1 MEGERDALRERA
13 AKLEAQAGALAAEL
27 ETRGHGRGRRCRGV
41 RRRDTAAARLQA
53 ERDALAERLA
63 TDARGRAAN
72 RGRGA
77 RPRRPRPTRAS
88 PRRSPA
94 PGTPPT
100 PSAAPTPRSPT
111 RWTRPRPPRP
121 RGCEAVAD
129 LGAAQAVAAQ
139 ADLAITAAF
148 EARDAA
154 VARAEEAE
162 RERDAAWTRRPP
174 RPPAIRRWP
183 SWTPRRARR
192 RAGRRVAEA
201 TAGQAEAL
209 AAEAQR
215 QAETLAADAHRRAEV
230 AELRADDAERRLGD
244 VESARDDARAALARA
259 EEHVGEEAATL
270 RADLDL
276 ALAARD
282 ELQALLDQ
290 ERESRELAER
300 RLADVGPAQVVAQ
313 VPAVMTSPYSNGR
326 PSLPPLEVAAAQAK
340 AFAYSA
346 PTEPEGPP
354 PGFTPDALEDFDR
367 ALAKSS
373 SPRAAGRAALQALAT
388 ATGWKGGALW
398 QPRDEGDFGCAE
410 TWSAYMSG
418 LEAWETMAWR
428 AHLED
433 GLVPAAAG
441 SGEAHWADTDDM
453 LACPRSRSAAWADL
467 GTLATVPVVH
477 PDGRVLA
484 VLELVRETHDTADPE
499 LLATLTGVAVRLAE
513 RLGAIEQSSR
523 RRAAGS
529 SSSRDASMPGGC
541 GASRRLPG
549 RHDE

>member
-1 MEGERDALRERA
+1 M
-13 AKLEAQAGALAAEL
+13 
-27 ETRGHGRGRRCRGV
+27 
-41 RRRDTAAARLQA
+41 
-53 ERDALAERLA
+53 
-63 TDARGRAAN
+63 
-72 RGRGA
+72 
-77 RPRRPRPTRAS
+77 
-88 PRRSPA
+88 
-94 PGTPPT
+94 
-100 PSAAPTPRSPT
+100 
-111 RWTRPRPPRP
+111 
-121 RGCEAVAD
+121 
-129 LGAAQAVAAQ
+129 
-139 ADLAITAAF
+139 
-148 EARDAA
+148 
-154 VARAEEAE
+154 
-162 RERDAAWTRRPP
+162 
-174 RPPAIRRWP
+174 
-183 SWTPRRARR
+183 
-192 RAGRRVAEA
+192 
-201 TAGQAEAL
+201 
-209 AAEAQR
+209 
-215 QAETLAADAHRRAEV
+215 
-230 AELRADDAERRLGD
+230 RADDAERRLGE
-244 VESARDDARAALARA
+244 VQSARDDAHAALARA
-259 EEHVGEEAATL
+259 EEHVGQEAATL

-354 PGFTPDALEDFDR
+354 PGFTPEALEDFDR

-398 QPRDEGDFGCAE
+398 QPRDEGDFGCSE

-453 LACPRSRSAAWADL
+453 LACPRSRSAAWAEL

-499 LLATLTGVAVRLAE
+499 LLATLSGVAVRLAE
-513 RLGAIEQSSR
+513 RLGAIEQEL
-523 RRAAGS
+523 AA
-529 SSSRDASMPGGC
+529 AS
-541 GASRRLPG
+541 G
-549 RHDE
+549 RF